1 MIATIRATDHEDLPA
16 LSKFLVRA
24 YKFEPSDF
32 HFDPRLLKRKYL
44 HPRAGWLGSR
54 SYLFERS
61 GKIVA
66 HGGICPVSF
75 RLPTGRIVSGRVI
88 VDWAAD
94 SRMPALGVMMY
105 RKLMQTPSTSF
116 AIGGEPDTRKILPRI
131 GFRHVGDA
139 SIYAAWLRPW
149 LEFRTRPSTGRSLA
163 IPSAPAART
172 ETSSA
177 QSHSSQFASLRQ
189 SALTNC
195 TFPHD
200 CESAFNPRFFLYDNH
215 PGLAAGRTLG
225 ES

>member
-16 LSKFLVRA
+16 LPKFLVRA

-75 RLPTGRIVSGRVI
+75 RLPTGRIVSGHVI

-105 RKLMQTPSTSF
+105 RKLMQTASTSF

-139 SIYAAWLRPW
+139 SIYAAWLRPMAGISDTPQY
-149 LEFRTRPSTGRSLA
+149 RA
-163 IPSAPAART
+163 IPSAPAAR
-172 ETSSA
+172 
-177 QSHSSQFASLRQ
+177 Q
-189 SALTNC
+189 
-195 TFPHD
+195 
-200 CESAFNPRFFLYDNH
+200 SAFNPRFFLYDNH